1 MTYHDV
7 RPQYDMFQP
16 YILSENPVH
25 PGSRPTAQR
34 NTDRGKWASPVQ
46 SAPARNL
53 PRINATTNDNVR
65 LHTPSAD
72 GIEQTIRLMAK
83 STRNCEN
90 IGVPTVEQIPF
101 RMNHDTWAS
110 SSPVVHNPHHS
121 RSSCSSSDGIAP
133 EWQYSNQVSRLMSQ
147 PIRDKSSCAMYHHA
161 ARHPSYVHATARPP
175 FAPLL
180 PLSSRSE
187 VAMFRKKQNR
197 VEKAVSTAEQSVH
210 DDTNVV
216 KTESLQENMQKTNS
230 SLWDRESDELIRQV
244 VKAAQAAAESV
255 DWARVAPILGR
266 SRIQCQVRWTEVLDP
281 AIRKGKWSPQED
293 AKLRTGY
300 TDFGPS
306 WRKIA
311 DTLESR
317 TQRQCRSRWL
327 QMRHRMS
334 GAAADVAEENP
345 ESFARAAAQVLE

>member
-1 MTYHDV
+1 
-7 RPQYDMFQP
+7 
-16 YILSENPVH
+16 
-25 PGSRPTAQR
+25 
-34 NTDRGKWASPVQ
+34 
-46 SAPARNL
+46 
-53 PRINATTNDNVR
+53 
-65 LHTPSAD
+65 
-72 GIEQTIRLMAK
+72 
-83 STRNCEN
+83 
-90 IGVPTVEQIPF
+90 
-101 RMNHDTWAS
+101 
-110 SSPVVHNPHHS
+110 
-121 RSSCSSSDGIAP
+121 
-133 EWQYSNQVSRLMSQ
+133 
-147 PIRDKSSCAMYHHA
+147 
-161 ARHPSYVHATARPP
+161 
-175 FAPLL
+175 
-180 PLSSRSE
+180 
-187 VAMFRKKQNR
+187 MFRKKQNR